1 MVPAMRP
8 RFISS
13 CVALALS
20 IAATAAIAATAN
32 PTPAAA
38 SAATAAPA
46 TADPRAE
53 LARKVPGSKA
63 EDFKPSAVSGV
74 FELARGADIIYITAD
89 GKYVFAGDLY
99 ELSSDTNISERRRR
113 DVRLALMTQVPD
125 SQMVIFSPPEPK
137 YTVTVFTDVDCGYCR
152 KLHSE
157 MAKYNDLG
165 IRVRYLFY
173 PRSGPNTESW
183 DKAVN
188 VWCSPNRNDALT
200 RAKRGE
206 TIKSPKCGDTPVEH
220 DYELGQE
227 IGVRGTPAI
236 VLANG
241 DMLPGYLPPAA
252 LAKRLQAMVPVAP
265 AH

>member
-1 MVPAMRP
+1 MRS
-8 RFISS
+8 RFIFA
-13 CVALALS
+13 CLALTLA
-20 IAATAAIAATAN
+20 AATTSASAAVA
-32 PTPAAA
+32 TPAAA
-38 SAATAAPA
+38 APA
-46 TADPRAE
+46 VSAGDPRIE

-63 EDFKPSAVSGV
+63 EDFKPSAVAGV

-125 SQMVIFSPPEPK
+125 SQMVIYSPRDPK

-157 MAKYNDLG
+157 MSKYNDLG
-165 IRVRYLFY
+165 IRVRYLFF
-173 PRSGPNTESW
+173 PRGGPNTESW

-227 IGVRGTPAI
+227 VGVRGTPAI
-236 VLANG
+236 VLSNG

-252 LAKRLQAMVPVAP
+252 LVKRLQAMVPAQ
-265 AH
+265 

>member
-1 MVPAMRP
+1 MRS
-8 RFISS
+8 RYFFA
-13 CVALALS
+13 CLALTLA
-20 IAATAAIAATAN
+20 AATATAT
-32 PTPAAA
+32 A
-38 SAATAAPA
+38 SAATATPAAAAAPA
-46 TADPRAE
+46 AAAGDPRSE

-63 EDFKPSAVSGV
+63 EDFKPSAVPGV

-125 SQMVIFSPPEPK
+125 SQMVIFSPRDPK

-157 MAKYNDLG
+157 MSKYNDLG

-206 TIKSPKCGDTPVEH
+206 TIASAKCGETPVKH

-252 LAKRLQAMVPVAP
+252 LVKRLQAMVPAQGT
-265 AH
+265 AQ